1 MNDELLFRKIAASTN
16 PIGEIKK
23 LKGEISVG
31 FVEYLNRVTF
41 ALRNQKRLPDALR
54 VNEWAQHAA
63 HNLGDPLME
72 AHSLFNGAQ
81 LERDLGKLEEA
92 EKSFREAF
100 QLYEKY
106 GSLVDMFDGTA
117 GLLENLASRGKNEEL
132 KQVAQHTLNKVQEIG
147 QFTGDIKSSLLKI
160 CHILR
165 LQNDTEV
172 VRTYIE
178 LLLQLG
184 EQFGDRES
192 EAEASGLLAEV
203 IFDENPKDA
212 QRLFQRALEYDRLT
226 NRSRLQAID
235 LGNLG
240 NVSFRLGELENAA
253 KYYMECVAIR
263 DREAVYEGMEA
274 DLFRFYHVLHYLGR
288 RPEAMQVHN
297 RMMEFT
303 SGSPT
308 FFKPITYQ
316 IRLDDR
322 GRKKDGIEFGQP

>member
-1 MNDELLFRKIAASTN
+1 MNEELLFRKIATSSN
-16 PIGEIKK
+16 PIEKINK

-31 FVEYLNRVTF
+31 FVEYLNRSTF
-41 ALRNQKRLPDALR
+41 ALSNQKRLPDALR
-54 VNEWAQHAA
+54 VNEWAQQAA
-63 HNLGDPLME
+63 HNLGDHLME
-72 AHSLFNGAQ
+72 AHTLFNGAQ
-81 LERDLGKLEEA
+81 LERDLGDLDNA
-92 EKSFREAF
+92 EKYFRKAF
-100 QLYEKY
+100 QLYEKH
-106 GSLVDMFDGTA
+106 GSLVDIFDGTA

-132 KQVAQHTLNKVQEIG
+132 KRVAQHTLNKVQETG
-147 QFTGDIKSSLLKI
+147 QFTGDIKTSLLKI

-165 LQNDTEV
+165 LQNDTGV

-203 IFDENPKDA
+203 IFDENPKEA

-226 NRSRLQAID
+226 NRSQLQAID

-240 NVSFRLGELENAA
+240 NVSFRLGELEKAA
-253 KYYMECVAIR
+253 KYYIECIAIR
-263 DREAVYEGMEA
+263 DREAVYEGMDT

-297 RMMEFT
+297 RMMELT

-308 FFKPITYQ
+308 FIKPIAYH

-322 GRKKDGIEFGQP
+322 GREKDGIEFGQP